1 MPDTVDGK
9 MMNFEP
15 PTEEEKQ
22 AAIQSLKWNIA
33 IGTTFA
39 LLVRAGKRHKFYG
52 TFLTFPLLSTLCPR
66 ATFVSWAPFF
76 CTVQKKKKKK
86 TSKKSLNFF
95 FTSSAGHMRKLVS
108 VYSQKTVQQCKCKD
122 VLFACTCA
130 VNLHS
135 RLHTSIFALFSG
147 FPAYF
152 SCFIYNYRNFR
163 MCSAP

>member
-76 CTVQKKKKKK
+76 CTVQKKKKKNF
-86 TSKKSLNFF
+86 KKIFEFFLNLECGTHAKVSECIQPENSAKMYCSHARVPSICTLAFIHLFLLSFLAFLRTFLTVTFASL
-95 FTSSAGHMRKLVS
+95 G
-108 VYSQKTVQQCKCKD
+108 
-122 VLFACTCA
+122 
-130 VNLHS
+130 
-135 RLHTSIFALFSG
+135 
-147 FPAYF
+147 
-152 SCFIYNYRNFR
+152 
-163 MCSAP
+163 

>member
-86 TSKKSLNFF
+86 
-95 FTSSAGHMRKLVS
+95 
-108 VYSQKTVQQCKCKD
+108 KT
-122 VLFACTCA
+122 
-130 VNLHS
+130 
-135 RLHTSIFALFSG
+135 
-147 FPAYF
+147 
-152 SCFIYNYRNFR
+152 
-163 MCSAP
+163 